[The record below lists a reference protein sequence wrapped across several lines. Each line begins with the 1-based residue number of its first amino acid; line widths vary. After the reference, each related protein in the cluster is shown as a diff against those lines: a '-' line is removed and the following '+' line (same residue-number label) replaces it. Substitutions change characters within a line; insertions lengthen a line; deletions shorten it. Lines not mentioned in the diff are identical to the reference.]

1 MGLDSKPQLVG
12 RDAEL
17 ELIAERVASRPGMS
31 GSTLVIKGEPGAG
44 KSALL
49 DAAEH
54 QASGFTVLR
63 TRGVDLEFVLP
74 FAGLF
79 DLFRP
84 IFDVVDGIPHA
95 QRAALQSALGLGAPV
110 SVDRFAI
117 STGTLALLSA
127 AAEQRPV
134 LVIIDDAQWLD
145 RPSMEC
151 LLFASRRLRMDDVT
165 FLWALRDGSES
176 EPLFEGFDE
185 IRPGPLEEQAAR
197 ALVEEQRRRPV
208 APSVLRYLLTA
219 TNGNPLTLV
228 EAVRAMSDE
237 QIDGQQPVP
246 RTLPLGV
253 SAVQIFRRRI
263 RALAPDVVRALTL
276 LAVATD
282 NDASVLH
289 RAARLLEVNYAAAI
303 EQLESASLVR
313 IELGQPSLGHPLVR
327 AALEHTVH
335 PPDLR
340 AAHRALARVLAER
353 TDPTARAWH
362 LAAAATQPDD
372 DVAQLLEEAALVAQR
387 RSAHGSAAVAFE
399 RSAGLTI
406 GDRARAGR
414 LLQAAQA
421 ARHAGRTADVRRLL
435 EEATEYAGS
444 SALQAHVEC
453 ERGRSELYHGAA
465 RSAQHLLES
474 AAARIEHEDGRA
486 AAAMLGQA
494 AFAAI
499 LTGDPMNAA
508 DLAMRARSL
517 TAETREPIVE
527 LTLGLALLH
536 KGDSHAM
543 ETLRQAA
550 ELTESR
556 RGEVDPDYLAFAALA
571 LAWVGDFDRSRALIA
586 RTLPEAR
593 SQAAFGFLCP
603 LLYAA
608 AYLEARTGHL
618 VQAYALVMEGV
629 GVAEATTNDMWRYLC
644 LCCLAY
650 VEAARA
656 EETACREHIDLA
668 LDLVRKLDVNYP
680 ATILD
685 ALGLLELA
693 LGHPE
698 QAIAYLEP
706 ANVPAGGSEPT
717 LGRLSA
723 PDLVEAF
730 IRAGRELPAGL
741 VYSLAAVAEQ
751 DDYPSAA
758 AAAERCRGL
767 AAPDEEMDAH
777 FLRSLDLH
785 AKVGNPFAMARTEAC
800 YGERLR
806 RAGRRKEAREHLRRA
821 HAAFEDLGADHWAT
835 RVDAELRATGD
846 KGRATTRM
854 GLAQLTP
861 QELQVALTVARGA
874 SNREAAAE
882 LYISPKTIEF
892 HLHQVFRKL
901 GVRSR
906 GELAALVA
914 QLAPAQGGD
923 VTATSA
929 G

>member
-1 MGLDSKPQLVG
+1 MELDRSPQLLG

-17 ELIAERVASRPGMS
+17 ELISHRVASRPGMS
-31 GSTLVIKGEPGAG
+31 GSTLVIKGEAGIG

-49 DAAEH
+49 DAAER
-54 QASGFTVLR
+54 QAAGVTVLR
-63 TRGVDLEFVLP
+63 TRGVDLESSLP

-84 IFDVVDGIPHA
+84 IFEVVDQIPPA
-95 QRAALQSALGLGAPV
+95 QRTALQGALGLGAPV

-134 LVIIDDAQWLD
+134 LVIVDDAQWLD
-145 RPSMEC
+145 TASMEG
-151 LLFASRRLRMDDVT
+151 LLFACRRLRMDDVT
-165 FLWALRDGSES
+165 FLWALRDGSPC

-185 IRPGPLEEQAAR
+185 IRPAALDEQAAR
-197 ALVEEQRRRPV
+197 LLVEEQRNQEV
-208 APSVLRYLLTA
+208 APSVLRYLVTA

-237 QIDGQQPVP
+237 QLSGVEPVP

-253 SAVQIFRRRI
+253 SAVEIFRRRI
-263 RALAPDVVRALTL
+263 HCLAADVVPALTL

-282 NDASVLH
+282 NDASVLR
-289 RAARLLEVNYAAAI
+289 RAAALLDVDYAPAI
-303 EQLESASLVR
+303 EQLEQASLVR

-327 AALEHTVH
+327 AAVERTVD

-340 AAHRALARVLAER
+340 AAHRALAGVLADR

-372 DVAQLLEEAALVAQR
+372 NVADLLEEAALVAQR

-406 GDRARAGR
+406 DDLSRAGR

-421 ARHAGRTADVRRLL
+421 ARRAGRTADGRRLL
-435 EEATEYAGS
+435 EEATRYAGT
-444 SALQAHVEC
+444 SAIQARVEC

-474 AAARIEHEDGRA
+474 AAARIEEDDTQA
-486 AAAMLGQA
+486 AAEMLGQA
-494 AFAAI
+494 AFAAL
-499 LTGDPMNAA
+499 LTGDPMHAA
-508 DLAMRARSL
+508 DLAARARTL
-517 TAETREPIVE
+517 TLRTREPIVE

-536 KGDSHAM
+536 RGDPQALA
-543 ETLRQAA
+543 TLREAA
-550 ELTESR
+550 ELTDSR

-593 SQAAFGFLCP
+593 SEAAFGFLCS

-618 VQAYALVMEGV
+618 VQAYALVLEGV
-629 GVAEATTNDMWRYLC
+629 SVAEATSNDLWRYLC

-650 VEAARA
+650 IEAARV
-656 EETACREHIDLA
+656 EETACREHIEMA
-668 LDLVRKLDVNYP
+668 LDLVRKLDVDYP

-698 QAIAYLEP
+698 QAVAYLEP

-741 VYSLAAVAEQ
+741 VEQLRAVAEQ
-751 DDYPSAA
+751 DKYPSAA

-767 AAPDEEMDAH
+767 AASEDEMDAH
-777 FLRSLDLH
+777 FARSLELH
-785 AKVGNPFAMARTEAC
+785 AQVGNPFALARTEAC

-806 RAGRRKEAREHLRRA
+806 RAGRRREAREHLQRA
-821 HAAFEDLGADHWAT
+821 HSAFEDLGAAHWAT
-835 RVDAELRATGD
+835 RVDAELRASGD
-846 KGRATTRM
+846 KGRATGRV

-906 GELAALVA
+906 GELAARVA

-923 VTATSA
+923 A
-929 G
+929 GA